1 MRGRVSDQY
10 QLEGRVKNV
19 RYKRSTIPKGG
30 LEIPITMLMKSHKAS
45 PAVFNKM
52 KELVFEYYT
61 EPENVKKSK
70 VQSEMEEQYAN
81 GDLEEFGPADD
92 VKGSQQTG
100 AEVDV

>member
-1 MRGRVSDQY
+1 MRCR
-10 QLEGRVKNV
+10 
-19 RYKRSTIPKGG
+19 RSPIPKGG
-30 LEIPITMLMKSHKAS
+30 LEIPITMLVKRHKAS

-52 KELVFEYYT
+52 KELVFGYYT

-70 VQSEMEEQYAN
+70 VQSEMEMQD

-92 VKGSQQTG
+92 VEESQQTG

>member
-1 MRGRVSDQY
+1 MRYR
-10 QLEGRVKNV
+10 
-19 RYKRSTIPKGG
+19 RSLIPKGG
-30 LEIPITMLMKSHKAS
+30 LKIPITMLVKRHKAS

-70 VQSEMEEQYAN
+70 VQSEMEERYAN
-81 GDLEEFGPADD
+81 DDLEEFGPADD
-92 VKGSQQTG
+92 VEGSQQTG

>member
-1 MRGRVSDQY
+1 M
-10 QLEGRVKNV
+10 LVK
-19 RYKRSTIPKGG
+19 R
-30 LEIPITMLMKSHKAS
+30 HKAS

-70 VQSEMEEQYAN
+70 VQSEMEERYAN
-81 GDLEEFGPADD
+81 DDLEEFGPSEDD
-92 VKGSQQTG
+92 EGSQQTG

>member
-1 MRGRVSDQY
+1 MELSHKGVR
-10 QLEGRVKNV
+10 NV
-19 RYKRSTIPKGG
+19 WYRRSPIPKGG
-30 LEIPITMLMKSHKAS
+30 LEIPITMLVKRHKAS

-70 VQSEMEEQYAN
+70 VQSEMEERYAN
-81 GDLEEFGPADD
+81 DNLEEFGPADD
-92 VKGSQQTG
+92 VEGSQQTG

>member
-1 MRGRVSDQY
+1 MG
-10 QLEGRVKNV
+10 
-19 RYKRSTIPKGG
+19 YKRSPIPKGG
-30 LEIPITMLMKSHKAS
+30 LEIPITMLVKRHKAS

-70 VQSEMEEQYAN
+70 VQSEMEERYAN
-81 GDLEEFGPADD
+81 DDLEEFGPAED
-92 VKGSQQTG
+92 VEGSQQTG